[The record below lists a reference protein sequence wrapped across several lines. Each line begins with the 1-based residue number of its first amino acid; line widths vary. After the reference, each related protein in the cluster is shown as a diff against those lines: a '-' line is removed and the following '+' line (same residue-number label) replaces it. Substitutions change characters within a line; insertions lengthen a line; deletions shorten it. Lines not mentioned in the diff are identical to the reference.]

1 MKISV
6 LLIGTIC
13 IVLSIL
19 FIGYGVK
26 SGLIEKK
33 ILTNHYTKVVTGRKA
48 VSTGIVYIA
57 IGMFFLA
64 GAIVVLVSLYL
75 KISHGKM

>member
-64 GAIVVLVSLYL
+64 G
-75 KISHGKM
+75 